1 MVEASGLQE
10 NRVAFSIA
18 IRLENRSE
26 DTRLR
31 VGVSALGVSALGVSA
46 QAVLAQAVSAHAVLA
61 QAVPAQVRAALLCPN
76 QKGQAVV
83 AAEVRSS

>member
-31 VGVSALGVSALGVSA
+31 VGVSALGVSA